1 VVSILGRA
9 GAFWLY
15 AAIGLLALVFVITR
29 VPETRG
35 RSLEEIQ
42 HQLGAS

>member
-1 VVSILGRA
+1 MMTTVELQPERLVVTY
-9 GAFWLY
+9 W
-15 AAIGLLALVFVITR
+15 FVRTY

-42 HQLGAS
+42 EQWQHEAA